1 MSKYIFQKL
10 LMLPL
15 IIIGVSAI
23 VFFSI
28 RLLPGDPARLMAG
41 PEADQFVVDDMR
53 KRLGLDKPVL
63 VQYGDYLLKAFTGDF
78 GESIRSK
85 HPVSEEIGK
94 RFPYTLRLAS
104 VAYFF
109 AVVIGVSFGMVAAIK
124 RGTWIDNAVMLFAIL
139 GASIANFWLAL
150 MMMDIFSVKF
160 NLLPLMGAGTWK
172 HYVLPAIALGVFPTA
187 LVARMTRSS
196 MLEVVNQDYIR
207 TARSKGVGEG
217 VVYRKHALRNALIPI
232 VTVVGLNFGV
242 LLGGAVVTETV
253 FSWPGMG
260 RLLIDSVRFR
270 DYPMIQSVVL
280 VTVLCVVLVNFL
292 VDILIAVINPR
303 IRFD

>member
-85 HPVSEEIGK
+85 HPVSGEIGK

-109 AVVIGVSFGMVAAIK
+109 AVAIGVSFGMVAAIK
-124 RGTWIDNAVMLFAIL
+124 RGSWVDNAVMLFAIL

-150 MMMDIFSVKF
+150 MMMDIFSVKLS
-160 NLLPLMGAGTWK
+160 LLPLMGAGTWK

-207 TARSKGVGEG
+207 TARSKGVSEG